1 MRNLEPGRTS
11 FTKIQQMCNI
21 KSCVYKPNQEIS
33 NMPISPIEDG
43 VELGLTEVFEMPDS
57 TSKNTG
63 FLEMAYLSSR

>member
-1 MRNLEPGRTS
+1 
-11 FTKIQQMCNI
+11 MCNI
-21 KSCVYKPNQEIS
+21 KNSVYKPNQEIS

-43 VELGLTEVFEMPDS
+43 VELGLMGVFEMPDS